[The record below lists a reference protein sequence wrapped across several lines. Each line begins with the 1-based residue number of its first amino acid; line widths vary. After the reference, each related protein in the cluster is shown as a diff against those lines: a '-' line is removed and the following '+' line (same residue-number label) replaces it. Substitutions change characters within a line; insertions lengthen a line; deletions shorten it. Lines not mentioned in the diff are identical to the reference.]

1 PSLRFRCAAGF
12 AYGLTIRPGS
22 WPSKCWMASAAAFLN
37 FASRPRRYHGR
48 DRPLQPR
55 SRRGRHRSGDRRL
68 VEPGRGRLY
77 RHDGRLQCRLPDSCD
92 GGHGRTASHSHFYAR
107 DDAAAKRQ
115 PMLTAQRAPTRTKI
129 EDQTRG
135 VLDAIASAPLVEIK
149 KSVGG
154 GERCL
159 FGSSPY
165 ASNTLAQ
172 NRRFSCHFGSVTSA
186 ARHSF
191 LRHAGCERPA
201 PLTSK
206 TNKLDIIVDRTK
218 QGDKLV
224 KRVCEE
230 ELMDVPLQ
238 AESYPGADF
247 SEPNSKFVA
256 HFADK
261 FPAFQGHH

>member
-1 PSLRFRCAAGF
+1 
-12 AYGLTIRPGS
+12 
-22 WPSKCWMASAAAFLN
+22 
-37 FASRPRRYHGR
+37 
-48 DRPLQPR
+48 
-55 SRRGRHRSGDRRL
+55 
-68 VEPGRGRLY
+68 
-77 RHDGRLQCRLPDSCD
+77 
-92 GGHGRTASHSHFYAR
+92 
-107 DDAAAKRQ
+107 
-115 PMLTAQRAPTRTKI
+115 MLTAQRSPTRTKI
-129 EDQTRG
+129 EDQTRS
-135 VLDAIASAPLVEIK
+135 VLDSIASARLVELK

-154 GERCL
+154 AERCL

-191 LRHAGCERPA
+191 FRHAGCERPA

-238 AESYPGADF
+238 AESYAGADF

-261 FPAFQGHH
+261 FPAFQGHHILDLGCGPGDIMVRLAARYPQARVIGLDGADAMLDIARKVILQHTALANRVDVRRWI